1 MNMSNEIWA
10 FSLNIAYLLSA
21 VLFFICLK
29 LLASPKTARLGNFL
43 GALGM
48 MVAAVTALFEGGSSN
63 LIFVFIAVVLG
74 SIFGIIFAYKVK
86 MTAMPQM
93 VAVFNGLGGLAS
105 VLVSL
110 AESFRYALLWQNNSE
125 PIVIVSTWFGLVV
138 GAITFTGSM
147 IAFLKLQE
155 LLSSRPLLVSGQR
168 LVTTLISLITVGMLL
183 WMIYS
188 PNDMRATISL
198 IALASLLGLLLVLPI
213 GGADMPVVISLLNSY
228 SGLAAMAAGFVVKS
242 NILIIAGALVGAS
255 GIILTRL
262 MCKAMN
268 RSLFNVVFGA
278 FGGQHV
284 QMGKENDQPKREF
297 MPLDAAM
304 LLKNANKVIVV
315 PGYGLAVSQAQ
326 RTLREL
332 SDELKNAG
340 VKVAYAIHPVAGR
353 MPGHMN
359 VLLAEADIPYNDL
372 FDLDEINAEFET
384 ADVAMIIG
392 ANDVVNPDARED
404 KQSPLY
410 GMPILNADK
419 ARSVIVFKRGKG
431 RGFAGVENPLFSL
444 NNAGIVFGDAKQS
457 LFKVNNALKEL

>member
-168 LVTTLISLITVGMLL
+168 LVTALISLITVGMLL

-198 IALASLLGLLLVLPI
+198 IALASLLGVLLVLPI

-419 ARSVIVFKRGKG
+419 ARSIIVFKRGKG